1 MAKEIQE
8 LAELNDVI
16 GLWSIPAGERRNATK
31 VRITGKGTKMI
42 CTVVVSKD
50 DDMYIAKDL
59 RTNIAD
65 QGETAEK
72 ALSNLKEALE
82 LYYDGNGIVESVV
95 IK

>member
-1 MAKEIQE
+1 
-8 LAELNDVI
+8 
-16 GLWSIPAGERRNATK
+16 
-31 VRITGKGTKMI
+31 MI